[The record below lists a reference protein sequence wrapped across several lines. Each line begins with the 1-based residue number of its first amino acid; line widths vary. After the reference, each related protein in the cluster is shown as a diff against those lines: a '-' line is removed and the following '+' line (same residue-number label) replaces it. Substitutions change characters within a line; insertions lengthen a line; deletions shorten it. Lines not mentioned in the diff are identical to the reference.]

1 MLEAHELLKLL
12 PHRYPLLLLDRVTDI
27 EEGVSGTGIKNVTV
41 NESYFQGHFPDNPVM
56 PGVFII
62 ECVAQTAAVVFSYRR
77 DAEGEGEAG
86 AGGEAAPR
94 QRYLA
99 TIQDFKFRRPVT
111 PGDQL
116 IIKVKLLRRFGNLLQ
131 ISAEVYREQEVV
143 ARGRLTFAG

>member
-62 ECVAQTAAVVFSYRR
+62 ECVAQTVAAVFSYRR
-77 DAEGEGEAG
+77 DAGDGG
-86 AGGEAAPR
+86 GGEVAPR

-99 TIQDFKFRRPVT
+99 TVQDFKFRRPVT

-116 IIKVKLLRRFGNLLQ
+116 IIKVRLLRRFGNLLQ
-131 ISAEVYREQEVV
+131 VSAEVYRQQEVV
-143 ARGRLTFAG
+143 ARGTLTFAG

>member
-56 PGVFII
+56 PGVFMI
-62 ECVAQTAAVVFSYRR
+62 ECVAQTAAAVFGYRR
-77 DAEGEGEAG
+77 DGEAED
-86 AGGEAAPR
+86 GGEVAPR

-111 PGDQL
+111 PGDRL
-116 IIKVKLLRRFGNLLQ
+116 MIKVKLLRRFGNLLQ

-143 ARGRLTFAG
+143 ARGTLTFAG

>member
-41 NESYFQGHFPDNPVM
+41 NEGYFQGHFPDNPVM
-56 PGVFII
+56 PGVFMI
-62 ECVAQTAAVVFSYRR
+62 ECVAQTAAAVFGYRR
-77 DAEGEGEAG
+77 DAEAEG
-86 AGGEAAPR
+86 GGEVAPR

-116 IIKVKLLRRFGNLLQ
+116 MIKVKLLRRFGNLLQ

-143 ARGRLTFAG
+143 ARGTLTFAG

>member
-41 NESYFQGHFPDNPVM
+41 NESYFQGHFPENPVM

-62 ECVAQTAAVVFSYRR
+62 ECVAQTAAVVFGYRR
-77 DAEGEGEAG
+77 DAE
-86 AGGEAAPR
+86 AGGDVAPR

-116 IIKVKLLRRFGNLLQ
+116 IIKVKLLRKFGHLLQ
-131 ISAEVYREQEVV
+131 VSAEVYRQQEVV